1 MVATN
6 GGNAP
11 PDEGRGERS
20 FLNRKQLFARKK
32 IVRHKKCVNRVSR
45 YEKLF
50 VLVFSFRRLLSLT
63 KANHPSR
70 RAANQPPTFP
80 RVSSSTASVN
90 CTRCCRVLFYSIHCC
105 SWILCVVSVV
115 LVNVLLPHGILLPW
129 RHPLELSRIDGMVG
143 YRCMNCRGVEEDI
156 VDGNDI

>member
-1 MVATN
+1 MGMDREELLVTADCNSQHEVAGLHSDWKN
-6 GGNAP
+6 CGCAP
-11 PDEGRGERS
+11 DDEGRGEKS

-70 RAANQPPTFP
+70 RAANQPPVFP
-80 RVSSSTASVN
+80 HISTGLVVNSFCELHTMLSSALLFHSLLLLDPTCSVG
-90 CTRCCRVLFYSIHCC
+90 RSRQRPFPHE
-105 SWILCVVSVV
+105 ILIPS
-115 LVNVLLPHGILLPW
+115 
-129 RHPLELSRIDGMVG
+129 
-143 YRCMNCRGVEEDI
+143 
-156 VDGNDI
+156 